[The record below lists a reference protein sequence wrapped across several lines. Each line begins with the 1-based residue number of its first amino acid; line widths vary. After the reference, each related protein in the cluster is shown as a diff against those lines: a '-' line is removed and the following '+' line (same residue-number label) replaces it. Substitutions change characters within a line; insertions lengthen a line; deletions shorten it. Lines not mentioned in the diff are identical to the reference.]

1 MGSLEIVTNV
11 TYEQSLCDSLLGIK
25 PGKELVEWG
34 GDQGVD
40 HRVLASLG
48 ILSYP
53 DFFLDVA
60 AG

>member
-1 MGSLEIVTNV
+1 MTNV